1 MSGKLAF
8 LPKGAVILNNVII
21 LIIMTKDL
29 LVRERPI
36 SYQLV
41 GEVRLTKASTGS
53 GTERLTRHIGTETLP
68 GPPRRAAVTNIAQ
81 WTKV

>member
-1 MSGKLAF
+1 MVSGKLAF

-41 GEVRLTKASTGS
+41 GEVTAHQGID
-53 GTERLTRHIGTETLP
+53 G
-68 GPPRRAAVTNIAQ
+68 
-81 WTKV
+81 